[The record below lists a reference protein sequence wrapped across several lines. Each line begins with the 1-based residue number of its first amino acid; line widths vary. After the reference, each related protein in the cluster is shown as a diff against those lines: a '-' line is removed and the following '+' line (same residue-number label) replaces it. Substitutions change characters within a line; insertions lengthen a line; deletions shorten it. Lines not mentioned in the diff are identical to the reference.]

1 MGSVIDYVE
10 CVNCK
15 SEAMSDYYYKTGE
28 EYMNCGSC
36 GYHFSA
42 TIINREKRLDLLD
55 ESDWEIKELK
65 KPYGAYRI
73 KTHQSIATQC
83 GSLSNKKEYNQ
94 LIKAIK
100 DDVDVEFC
108 SISRF
113 TKGKIVEETIIDTV
127 EQRGDGVNP
136 G

>member
-1 MGSVIDYVE
+1 M
-10 CVNCK
+10 CK
-15 SEAMSDYYYKTGE
+15 LQSEATSDYYYKTGE

-113 TKGKIVEETIIDTV
+113 IKGKIVTEIIIDTV
-127 EQRGDGVNP
+127 GI
-136 G
+136 

>member
-28 EYMNCGSC
+28 EYMNCGNC

-83 GSLSNKKEYNQ
+83 GSLSNKKQYDH
-94 LIKAIK
+94 LKSTIK
-100 DDVDVEFC
+100 DDVEIEFC
-108 SISRF
+108 TVSRLIR
-113 TKGKIVEETIIDTV
+113 GKIVEETIVDNV
-127 EQRGDGVNP
+127 EQRDDVVNP

>member
-15 SEAMSDYYYKTGE
+15 SEATSDYYYKTGE

-113 TKGKIVEETIIDTV
+113 TKGKIVTETIIDTV

>member
-1 MGSVIDYVE
+1 MPVSWRLL
-10 CVNCK
+10 K
-15 SEAMSDYYYKTGE
+15 ME
-28 EYMNCGSC
+28 EKLE
-36 GYHFSA
+36 
-42 TIINREKRLDLLD
+42 TRLDLLT

-113 TKGKIVEETIIDTV
+113 TKGKIIEETIIDTV
-127 EQRGDGVNP
+127 E
-136 G
+136 

>member
-42 TIINREKRLDLLD
+42 TIINREKRLYLLD

-113 TKGKIVEETIIDTV
+113 TKGKIVTETIIDTV
-127 EQRGDGVNP
+127 E
-136 G
+136 

>member
-1 MGSVIDYVE
+1 MQ
-10 CVNCK
+10 

-28 EYMNCGSC
+28 EYMNCGNC

-65 KPYGAYRI
+65 NHNGAYRI

-83 GSLSNKKEYNQ
+83 GSLSNKK
-94 LIKAIK
+94 
-100 DDVDVEFC
+100 
-108 SISRF
+108 SI
-113 TKGKIVEETIIDTV
+113 I
-127 EQRGDGVNP
+127 N
-136 G
+136 